1 MCVCM
6 AGLSPG
12 RSLLAAERRDRGIL
26 SGDLWDSLNYR
37 WSRVIVVVASPQ
49 VSLSFRPRS
58 QGTATSSSPPRAIGR
73 SAQVWPSGR
82 RWDLDHQV
90 VRLRRP
96 LREGRGCG
104 GFGTVLNFLIGS
116 PSCTVI
122 SFICVQWF
130 FWQLED
136 SNVRHSFCSLFVRK
150 RWTGRARGVRGWK
163 ASHQTLS
170 LGPEVVLLWAFDFNR
185 DKIMCTIF

>member
-1 MCVCM
+1 MVTGDRRGGVTAGFAVVQTQITRHRDFVVPSAGDRKVS
-6 AGLSPG
+6 AGLAVG
-12 RSLLAAERRDRGIL
+12 
-26 SGDLWDSLNYR
+26 
-37 WSRVIVVVASPQ
+37 
-49 VSLSFRPRS
+49 
-58 QGTATSSSPPRAIGR
+58 
-73 SAQVWPSGR
+73 PSY
-82 RWDLDHQV
+82 HQV

-170 LGPEVVLLWAFDFNR
+170 LGPEVVLLWAFNFNR
-185 DKIMCTIF
+185 DKILCTIFWVHNGLTSQRGTFSLVDLK